1 MHCMVAAKKS
11 TKKIFVLSCSSGK
24 LAKSRKFNFLKE
36 RCKDIISGNNNRIF
50 LQCPTRIH
58 AYTLL
63 I

>member
-36 RCKDIISGNNNRIF
+36 RCGKSYLEIIIGYFCSA
-50 LQCPTRIH
+50 LH
-58 AYTLL
+58 VSML
-63 I
+63 IPY